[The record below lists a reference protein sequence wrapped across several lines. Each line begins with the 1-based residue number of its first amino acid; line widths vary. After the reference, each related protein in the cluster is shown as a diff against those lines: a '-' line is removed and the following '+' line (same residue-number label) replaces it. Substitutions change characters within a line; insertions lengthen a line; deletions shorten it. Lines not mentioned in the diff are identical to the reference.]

1 MDSMDFKPQ
10 SNMFE
15 RRDQEE
21 TDSLERA
28 SSEED
33 FEQFDYK
40 PEMKPEIEILREQK
54 VSSTNS

>member
-40 PEMKPEIEILREQK
+40 PEMKPEIDILRE
-54 VSSTNS
+54 

>member
-1 MDSMDFKPQ
+1 LQAPKRYEIERVMDSMDFKPQ

-33 FEQFDYK
+33 FE
-40 PEMKPEIEILREQK
+40 
-54 VSSTNS
+54 

>member
-1 MDSMDFKPQ
+1 MIDHMDFNPN

-15 RRDQEE
+15 KREQEE

-40 PEMKPEIEILREQK
+40 PEIKPEIDVLK
-54 VSSTNS
+54 